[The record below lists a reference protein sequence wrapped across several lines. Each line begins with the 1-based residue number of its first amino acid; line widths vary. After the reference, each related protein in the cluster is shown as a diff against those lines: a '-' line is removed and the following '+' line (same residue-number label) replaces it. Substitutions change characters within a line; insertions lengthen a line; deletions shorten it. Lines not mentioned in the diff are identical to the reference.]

1 MKIIIEV
8 SDEVINDFC
17 REYDYSKEEV
27 VDGIKDWFSYSEDEE
42 FFMEELKS
50 KIFNV

>member
-8 SDEVINDFC
+8 SNEVINEFC
-17 REYDYSKEEV
+17 EKYGYEKEEV

-42 FFMEELKS
+42 FFREELKS